1 MDAGTWF
8 TQLNAWQ
15 VMGLGL
21 IFFGAFICWAACSWA
36 HAQQVW
42 LFLTSDETIAIY
54 SAKILASPE
63 HLVLL
68 NNKHPM
74 VPLSTLYAAYRL
86 VLHGLSTE
94 MLHSLLMR
102 MASGRPRCT
111 GRPMP

>member
-1 MDAGTWF
+1 M
-8 TQLNAWQ
+8 
-15 VMGLGL
+15 
-21 IFFGAFICWAACSWA
+21 
-36 HAQQVW
+36 
-42 LFLTSDETIAIY
+42 TSDETIAIY

-86 VLHGLSTE
+86 VLNGLSTE

-102 MASGRPRCT
+102 MASSELPISAREQTQMHRAADAVDESD
-111 GRPMP
+111 RS